1 MEKRSLL
8 AVVLSAVVFIVYY
21 GFFYKPPVPPKPA
34 SPVVASPT
42 TSPGA
47 GAKLPE
53 TTTPAVVQPTTPA
66 SAIPNAPEVT
76 SELDSPVVQA
86 QFSSRS
92 GLPKEWL
99 LNKYFLK
106 PGGQGPNIDLLK
118 EVAGTFPLS
127 LLLYPGQGPVTPNFT
142 LQEGG
147 KSSLNY
153 QTQVGD
159 LQIQQKVEFAATDYT
174 LQVQLRFE
182 NRGSAPV
189 TLSPGLRLEVE
200 QNPKSQRGFWIF
212 KEAPNLKFPLY
223 RLGTSVERHPEVDK
237 LGAFQEQS
245 GEISWTGLEDHYF
258 LSMILART
266 VSPQNRV
273 GYGKVGNAVFTQLQY
288 APEALAP
295 GQAREFPFTLYLG
308 PKDPGLLKT
317 FGEAQ
322 LDKAVDYGWF
332 SLIALPIL
340 QLLKLFHSFLH
351 NWGLAIIALTLL
363 IKLILHPLTR
373 KSMASM
379 KAMQALQ
386 PQLQKLREKYAD
398 NREQLNLQTMELF
411 KRHKVNPM
419 GGCLPM
425 LIQMPIYIALYK
437 VLYNATDLYHAPF
450 FAFYQDLSAPDPYFI
465 MPILLGIFMVLQ
477 QKMTPSTADPAQA
490 KIMMFMPV
498 MFSLFMIF
506 LPLGLVLYIFVNTVL
521 TVLQQ
526 WMNQK
531 DIHFL
536 DLLKGGKKSV
546 G

>member
-8 AVVLSAVVFIVYY
+8 AVVLSAAVFIAYY

-34 SPVVASPT
+34 PPAAVTPSAPA
-42 TSPGA
+42 A
-47 GAKLPE
+47 GAKAPE
-53 TTTPAVVQPTTPA
+53 TPGIPAAPSAAPAVP
-66 SAIPNAPEVT
+66 SGPELT
-76 SELDSPVVQA
+76 HELESPLVRSKT
-86 QFSSRS
+86 SSRS
-92 GLPKEWL
+92 GLPVEWL
-99 LNKYFLK
+99 LNKYFQQ
-106 PGGQGPNIDLLK
+106 PGSKGPNIDLLR
-118 EVAGTFPLS
+118 EAAGTYPLS
-127 LLLYPGQGPVTPNFT
+127 LLLFPGQAALTPNFQ
-142 LQEGG
+142 LAESG
-147 KSSLNY
+147 KGFLNY
-153 QTQVGD
+153 QAQVGD
-159 LQIQQKVEFAATDYT
+159 LAVQQRLEFLGTDYT
-174 LQVQLRFE
+174 LQVQLRLE
-182 NRGSAPV
+182 NRGSAPA

-200 QNPKSQRGFWIF
+200 QNPLSQRGFWIF

-223 RLGTSVERHPEVDK
+223 RLGTSVERHHDVDK
-237 LGAFQEQS
+237 LGTLQEQS

-273 GYGKVGNAVFTQLQY
+273 AYGKVGNGVFTQLQY
-288 APEALAP
+288 GPEALAP
-295 GQAREFPFTLYLG
+295 GQSREYQFTLYLG
-308 PKDPGLLKT
+308 PKDPAMLKT
-317 FGEAQ
+317 FGEAR
-322 LDKAVDYGWF
+322 LDQAVDYGWF

-373 KSMASM
+373 KSMQSM
-379 KAMQALQ
+379 KAMQTLQ

-425 LIQMPIYIALYK
+425 LVQMPIYIALYK

-465 MPILLGIFMVLQ
+465 MPVLLGVFMVLQ

-490 KIMMFMPV
+490 KIMMIMPV
-498 MFSLFMIF
+498 VFSLFMIF

-531 DIHFL
+531 DIHL
-536 DLLKGGKKSV
+536 IDLLKGGRKSA
-546 G
+546 